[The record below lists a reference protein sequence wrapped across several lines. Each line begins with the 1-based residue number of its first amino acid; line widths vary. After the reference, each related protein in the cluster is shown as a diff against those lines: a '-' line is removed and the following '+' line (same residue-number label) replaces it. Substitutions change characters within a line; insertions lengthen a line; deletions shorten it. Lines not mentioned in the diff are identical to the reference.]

1 MTHLP
6 TKQSVLFAHNGLINA
21 LMILHIFS
29 HSLLFQS
36 CYRNQ
41 MNVGPFEGLLN
52 VKIKTI
58 TVLAAP
64 ASFRSCF
71 TVGESSSLHFQ
82 YPEFDLTAVT

>member
-36 CYRNQ
+36 RYRDQ
-41 MNVGPFEGLLN
+41 MNAGPFEILLN
-52 VKIKTI
+52 VQIKNI

-64 ASFRSCF
+64 ASSRSRL
-71 TVGESSSLHFQ
+71 TVGESSSLHF
-82 YPEFDLTAVT
+82 